1 VGCKTLPVIVDC
13 ALYEQGVRRAG
24 VLDLAEVSRCATGKE
39 AFVWLGLY
47 EPSPD
52 EFEHVRHEFRL
63 HPLAVEDALLAH
75 QRPKLEQYDESVFMV
90 LKTARY
96 LDDEERVE
104 FGEIQIFIGEGFL
117 VHVRHGEAT
126 PLRDVRKRVEA
137 HPELLRCGPSAVLY
151 AIADFV
157 VDSYAPVIAGLDNDV
172 HEVEREVFSDRTEN
186 PVERIYFLKRQTLE
200 VIAALEP
207 LEGPLSDLANHR
219 IEFVAEDTQAY
230 FRDVHDHLARAI
242 SRVATINDVL
252 NSVLSAN
259 LTRVSV
265 RQNEDMR
272 KISAWVA
279 ILAVPTAVAGVY
291 GMNFKH
297 MPELNA
303 DLGYP
308 IVIVL
313 TAIICFVLY
322 RGFKRSGWL

>member
-1 VGCKTLPVIVDC
+1 VIIDC
-13 ALYEQGVRRAG
+13 AFYEAG
-24 VLDLAEVSRCATGKE
+24 LRQPGRLDLADVPTCTRGDD

-47 EPSPD
+47 EPTPE
-52 EFEHVRHEFRL
+52 EFAEVRRQFRL
-63 HPLAVEDALLAH
+63 HDLAVEDALVAH
-75 QRPKLEQYDESVFMV
+75 QRPKLELYDESVFIV

-96 LDDEERVE
+96 LDAEERVE
-104 FGEIQIFIGEGFL
+104 FGEIQIFIGDGFL

-126 PLRDVRKRVEA
+126 PLGDVRRRVETQ
-137 HPELLRCGPSAVLY
+137 PELLRCGPSAVLY

-172 HEVEREVFSDRTEN
+172 HEVEREVFSDRVEN
-186 PVERIYFLKRQTLE
+186 PVKRIYFLKRQTLE
-200 VIAALEP
+200 VMAALEP
-207 LEGPLSDLANHR
+207 LAVPLSDLAGSR
-219 IEFVAEDTQAY
+219 VAFVAQDTQHY
-230 FRDVHDHLARAI
+230 FRDVHDHLVRLI
-242 SRVATINDVL
+242 SRVATLDDLL

-279 ILAVPTAVAGVY
+279 ILAVPTAVAGIY

-297 MPELNA
+297 MPELDA
-303 DLGYP
+303 ALGYP
-308 IVIVL
+308 IVVAL
-313 TAIICFVLY
+313 MALVCFLLY

>member
-1 VGCKTLPVIVDC
+1 LVIVDC
-13 ALYEQGVRRAG
+13 ALYKQGVRRPG
-24 VLDLAEVSRCATGKE
+24 TLDLAEVPRCVGE
-39 AFVWLGLY
+39 QNAFVWLGLY
-47 EPSPD
+47 EPTPE
-52 EFEHVRHEFRL
+52 EFADVRDQFKL
-63 HPLAVEDALLAH
+63 HHLAVEDALTAH
-75 QRPKLEQYDESVFMV
+75 QRPKLELFDESVFVV

-96 LDDEERVE
+96 LDAEERVE
-104 FGEIQIFIGEGFL
+104 FGEIQVFVGEGFL

-126 PLRDVRKRVEA
+126 PLGDVRKRVETQ
-137 HPELLRCGPSAVLY
+137 PDLLRCGPSAVLY

-172 HEVEREVFSDRTEN
+172 HEVEREVFSEQAEN

-200 VIAALEP
+200 VMAALEP
-207 LEGPLSDLANHR
+207 LEAPLSDLANHR
-219 IEFVAEDTQAY
+219 VEYVADDTQAY
-230 FRDVHDHLARAI
+230 FRDVHDHLARVI
-242 SRVATINDVL
+242 SRVATINDLL

-279 ILAVPTAVAGVY
+279 ILAVPTAVAGIY
-291 GMNFKH
+291 GMNFRN

-308 IVIVL
+308 IVIAAMAL
-313 TAIICFVLY
+313 ICFVLY